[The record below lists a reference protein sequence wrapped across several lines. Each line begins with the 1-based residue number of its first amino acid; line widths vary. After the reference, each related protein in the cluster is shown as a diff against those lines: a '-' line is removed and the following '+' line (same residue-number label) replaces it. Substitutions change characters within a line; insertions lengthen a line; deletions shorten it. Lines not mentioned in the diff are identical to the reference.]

1 MKNARVVLSLSV
13 LALVAIGFL
22 VLASA
27 GTKVGL
33 DNHHDS
39 LFFLKQQAKWLVLSI
54 PLFLGAIMF
63 DYRKWR
69 ESKWLTVAMY
79 VAVVLALCA
88 VFGFRPVNGSRRWL
102 MFGPVR
108 IQPSEFAK
116 IAVVIAI
123 AVFLDKVGWRIE
135 LFWKGALLALGII
148 AVPAGLAVLEPDFGS
163 TMLIA
168 ASGGILLVVG
178 GMRFL
183 HLLILGGGGALL
195 VGGLLISNGNRM
207 RRIASWMPDSLKV
220 TLSEWCPWL
229 GDLTVSTADAE
240 EANHQLNHALF
251 AIQHGGTTG
260 VGFCNSMQ
268 KQRYLPENH
277 TDFIFAIGAEE
288 WGIAFSLL
296 LLALFVTLFIC
307 GVIIAAK
314 SQDRLGRLM
323 AFGMTF
329 LLFFSALFNIGV
341 VTGLL
346 PTKGLA
352 LPFISYGGTNLMTA
366 LIAIGVI
373 INISRQDDLQR
384 LQEKSKISAIL
395 NNKQEQE
402 G

>member
-1 MKNARVVLSLSV
+1 M
-13 LALVAIGFL
+13 

-27 GTKVGL
+27 GTPVGL
-33 DNHHDS
+33 RKYHDS
-39 LFFLKQQAKWLVLSI
+39 WFFFKQQAKWLALSI
-54 PLFLGAIMF
+54 PLFVGAIMF

-69 ESKWLTVAMY
+69 DSRWLTVAVY
-79 VAVVLALCA
+79 VAVIVALCA

-116 IAVVIAI
+116 IVVVIAM
-123 AVFLDKVGWRIE
+123 AVFLDKAGWRIE
-135 LFWKGALLALGII
+135 LFWKGALCALGII
-148 AVPAGLAVLEPDFGS
+148 ALPAVLAVAEPDFGS
-163 TMLIA
+163 TMMIA
-168 ASGGILLVVG
+168 LSGGVLMVVAGMRITHMLLLGGLGVVG
-178 GMRFL
+178 
-183 HLLILGGGGALL
+183 
-195 VGGLLISNGNRM
+195 VGGLLLSNGNRM
-207 RRIASWMPDSLKV
+207 RRIASWMPDSLKA

-229 GDLTVSTADAE
+229 GDLTVSSADAE
-240 EANHQLNHALF
+240 EANHQLNQALF
-251 AIQHGGTTG
+251 AIRNGGETG
-260 VGFCNSMQ
+260 VGFGNSMQ
-268 KQRYLPENH
+268 KQMYLPENH

-307 GVIIAAK
+307 GVVIAAK

-329 LLFFSALFNIGV
+329 LLFFSALFNMGV

-366 LIAIGVI
+366 LIAIGVLV
-373 INISRQDDLQR
+373 NISRQDDLQR
-384 LQEKSKISAIL
+384 LREKSKISAIL
-395 NNKQEQE
+395 NNKQ